1 MRFEPESSRANKS
14 KIFAFN
20 TFNISSA
27 AAPSS
32 PKNRKQMKFFLIRT
46 RRWFALLHLP
56 SSSSWSKSKE
66 RHSHRAGE
74 RSHSTSA
81 TVKCAQTESSKR
93 MQWNEARQHG
103 KKKTGEKRRRQEK
116 RYIKGE
122 RLRRSDQADDRE
134 REAAARRSFMRKYF
148 FWNLIMSFLCELSFA
163 DNYYCSLAQRLVE
176 WVNLISRRT
185 TTDEMDTWS
194 NRRRKREKKTN
205 NQNIQMNSNKMLIQY
220 LVFTTQ

>member
-1 MRFEPESSRANKS
+1 MFWGWELRLWNASKMIIFRDDKELKNPTSCNLREAFLVCDLSHNDGVTIKFNSQSFTRNFSISCLMRFEPESSRANKS

-103 KKKTGEKRRRQEK
+103 KKKQKRREEGK
-116 RYIKGE
+116 KKDILKA
-122 RLRRSDQADDRE
+122 SD
-134 REAAARRSFMRKYF
+134 
-148 FWNLIMSFLCELSFA
+148 
-163 DNYYCSLAQRLVE
+163 
-176 WVNLISRRT
+176 
-185 TTDEMDTWS
+185 
-194 NRRRKREKKTN
+194 
-205 NQNIQMNSNKMLIQY
+205 
-220 LVFTTQ
+220 